1 MPCAIHM
8 QDVYDVHMIC
18 IYIYTNHMQLYPICI
33 WFVYTYIQIICNMYM
48 MCIRYV
54 FYSHIIRIWSTYDL
68 HTIYIDHCYDLHVLP
83 TRLTPT
89 CLAGP
94 PHARGDSRHPA
105 KAAPPPMLLQ
115 SSTRFSIDLYTFLT
129 QVHTK
134 LYVNHMQ
141 ITYNSNRIHIRFTHA
156 GRNFGNLINFWK
168 FK

>member
-1 MPCAIHM
+1 MFC
-8 QDVYDVHMIC
+8 IC
-18 IYIYTNHMQLYPICI
+18 HVQFICKMCTMCI